1 MSLITKA
8 LGRLA
13 MIAGGLLILYIG
25 LVVVTGTITS
35 VTEAG
40 HNPDPE
46 EVNRKQAQQLF
57 ERGKKIFRFDTFGDE
72 AFWGDALQLHRAI
85 KGEKLGGV
93 GPGVSPNTALAVGL
107 KVDSR
112 GASALVEARSRGR
125 TRRPRRSGDDGRA
138 PRAGCG
144 RRRQGFLPA

>member
-1 MSLITKA
+1 M
-8 LGRLA
+8 
-13 MIAGGLLILYIG
+13 
-25 LVVVTGTITS
+25 VVTGTITS

-40 HNPDPE
+40 DNPDPE

-93 GPGVSPNTALAVGL
+93 GPGREP
-107 KVDSR
+107 
-112 GASALVEARSRGR
+112 EH
-125 TRRPRRSGDDGRA
+125 RPRRRPQGRFRGA
-138 PRAGCG
+138 PAAR
-144 RRRQGFLPA
+144 